1 MPVPPSLVYS
11 FMFSCSFVHSFIRPY
26 QFIVRV
32 ARLGHNVLGLE
43 VIGAPYNDV
52 DDTFPLSILR
62 YWARQPIVEV
72 YLNMN
77 DAVGKEEGGGD
88 GGNGGNGGMVGSRYQ
103 TCLNVSLNVSVKRP

>member
-1 MPVPPSLVYS
+1 
-11 FMFSCSFVHSFIRPY
+11 MFSCSFVHSFIRPY